1 MSKNLYENH
10 PTVRK
15 YEDKKIEYEG
25 RDNNTQ
31 EAIGFTR
38 YVDSAGIFMLETN
51 EKGEL
56 TVKINIRKNGLASG
70 IGGKADYLPNDH
82 PSKGNREILRVT
94 MLRELFEEVYGNN
107 PAGFLTDLRENIV
120 SGYGYYDNKN
130 TILTGKIDEL
140 IGSETTGDGVIEFLQ
155 DSKFAFL
162 LNRSFVADRFI
173 SKYTIADKYGKTQ
186 FRQNHFIG
194 KFGTG
199 VGLGF
204 GEDIED
210 GQLKGVVFNLPVD
223 MIIANNGEIKLE
235 SLREILPQE
244 NYQVLEDM
252 LGDITKIQFNVN
264 TVDNLKL
271 YLKQQQEEQK

>member
-1 MSKNLYENH
+1 MSENLYENH

-15 YEDKKIEYEG
+15 YEDGKIEYECG
-25 RDNNTQ
+25 TNNTQ
-31 EAIGFTR
+31 EAVGFTR
-38 YVDSAGIFMLETN
+38 YIDSAGIFMLETN
-51 EKGEL
+51 ERGEL

-82 PSKGNREILRVT
+82 PLKGNREILRVT
-94 MLRELFEEVYGNN
+94 MLRELFEEVYGDDSIR
-107 PAGFLTDLRENIV
+107 FLIDLRENIV
-120 SGYGYYDNKN
+120 SGYGKYDNQN

-140 IGSETTGDGVIEFLQ
+140 INSNATKEEVIEFLQ

-194 KFGTG
+194 KFGTS

-223 MIIANNGEIKLE
+223 MIIANNGVIELE
-235 SLREILPQE
+235 SLRDILQE

-252 LGDITKIQFNVN
+252 LGNTTEIQFNVN
-264 TVDNLKL
+264 TVDNLSL
-271 YLKQQQEEQK
+271 YLEQQQEE